1 MVSPVTDKTFDL
13 LCIGE
18 PLGEFNATRAQ
29 AGAFQ
34 FGHGGDTS
42 NCAIAAAR
50 QGARVAY
57 HGALGED
64 AAGRSFRELWSKE
77 GVDDAH
83 VPTHPSAPTGL
94 YFVDHGPAGHVFAYL
109 RAGSAASLMG
119 PCDLPLDA
127 IRSARIVQAS
137 GISQAISASACDA
150 VFDAFSVAREAGVLT
165 AYDTN
170 LRLKL
175 WPLARARAIIQAACG
190 MADIVLPGL
199 DDATLLTGLTA
210 PDAIVDLYLGLG
222 AKVVALTLG
231 HEGSLVATPERRER
245 LVPIKVDAIDAT
257 GAGDCYDGAFLAE
270 YIRTGDAFAAGAY
283 ANVAAALSTQG
294 YGAVA
299 PLPRRADVEA
309 RIAQERVGQER
320 VAHEAKAAR

>member
-1 MVSPVTDKTFDL
+1 MTDTRYDL

-18 PLGEFNATRAQ
+18 PLGEFNATRAES
-29 AGAFQ
+29 GAFQ

-50 QGARVAY
+50 QGAKTAY
-57 HGALGED
+57 LGALGD
-64 AAGRSFRELWSKE
+64 DMAGRSIRDLWRRE
-77 GVDDAH
+77 GVDDTH
-83 VPTHPSAPTGL
+83 VTTHQSAPTGL
-94 YFVDHGPAGHVFAYL
+94 YFVDHGPSGHVFSYL

-119 PCDLPLDA
+119 PRDVPRDLIA
-127 IRSARIVQAS
+127 SARIVQAS

-150 VFDAFSVAREAGVLT
+150 VFEAIALAREAGVTT

-175 WPLARARAIIQAACG
+175 WPLTRAKAIINAACG
-190 MADIVLPGL
+190 MADIVLPGY
-199 DDATLLTGLTA
+199 DDATQLTGLSDA
-210 PDAIVDLYLGLG
+210 DAIADFYLRLG
-222 AKVVALTLG
+222 AKIVALTLG

-294 YGAVA
+294 FSAVA
-299 PLPRRADVEA
+299 PLPRRADIEA
-309 RIAQERVGQER
+309 RMAL
-320 VAHEAKAAR
+320 EAKKAN

>member
-1 MVSPVTDKTFDL
+1 MTDTKFDI
-13 LCIGE
+13 LCMGE
-18 PLGEFNATRAQ
+18 PLGEFNATRGE
-29 AGAFQ
+29 AGAFR

-42 NCAIAAAR
+42 NCAIAASR

-57 HGALGED
+57 IGAVGD
-64 AAGRSFRELWSKE
+64 DNPGRSFRELWGKE

-83 VPTHPSAPTGL
+83 VSTHPSAPTGL
-94 YFVDHGPAGHVFAYL
+94 YFVDHGPSGHVFSYL
-109 RAGSAASLMG
+109 RAGSAASLYG
-119 PCDLPLDA
+119 PRDLPLDF
-127 IRSARIVQAS
+127 IRSAKVIQAS

-150 VFDAFSVAREAGVLT
+150 VFDAFAVARASGVIT

-175 WPLARARAIIQAACG
+175 WPLTRARAIIHAACA
-190 MADIVLPGL
+190 MADIVLPGF
-199 DDATLLTGLTA
+199 DDATQLTGLEDA
-210 PDAIVDLYLGLG
+210 DAIADFYLGLG
-222 AKVVALTLG
+222 ARIVALTLG
-231 HEGSLVATPERRER
+231 HEGSLVATPERRQR
-245 LVPIKVDAIDAT
+245 FVPIKVDAIDAT

-270 YIRTGDAFAAGAY
+270 YVRSSDPFAAAAY

-309 RIAQERVGQER
+309 RMA
-320 VAHEAKAAR
+320 AEAKAKA

>member
-1 MVSPVTDKTFDL
+1 MTDTRYDL

-18 PLGEFNATRAQ
+18 PLGEFNATRADS
-29 AGAFQ
+29 GAFQ

-42 NCAIAAAR
+42 NCAVAAAR
-50 QGARVAY
+50 QGAKTAY
-57 HGALGED
+57 LSALGD
-64 AAGRSFRELWSKE
+64 DMAGRSIRDLWRRE
-77 GVDDAH
+77 GVDDSH
-83 VPTHPSAPTGL
+83 VTTHQSAPTGL
-94 YFVDHGPAGHVFAYL
+94 YFVDHGPSGHVFSYL

-119 PCDLPLDA
+119 PRDIPREL
-127 IRSARIVQAS
+127 ITSVRIVQAS

-150 VFDAFSVAREAGVLT
+150 VFEAFAIAREAGVIT

-175 WPLARARAIIQAACG
+175 WPLTRAKAIINAACG
-190 MADIVLPGL
+190 MADIVLPGY
-199 DDATLLTGLTA
+199 DDATQLTGLSDA
-210 PDAIVDLYLGLG
+210 DAIADFYLRLG
-222 AKVVALTLG
+222 AKIVALTLG

-270 YIRTGDAFAAGAY
+270 YIRTGNAFAAGAY

-294 YGAVA
+294 FSAVA

-309 RIAQERVGQER
+309 RMALE
-320 VAHEAKAAR
+320 AAR

>member
-1 MVSPVTDKTFDL
+1 MTENGPVTEFSIDL

-18 PLGEFNATRAQ
+18 PLGEFNAMRAE

-42 NCAIAAAR
+42 NCAVAAAR
-50 QGARVAY
+50 QGARASY
-57 HGALGED
+57 AGAVGD
-64 AAGRSFRELWSKE
+64 DMAGRSIRGLWARE
-77 GVDDAH
+77 GVDDAF
-83 VPTHPSAPTGL
+83 VSTHRSAPTGL
-94 YFVDHGPAGHVFAYL
+94 YFVDHGPAGHVFSYL
-109 RAGSAASLMG
+109 RAGSAASLYG
-119 PCDLPLDA
+119 PGDLPRDA
-127 IRSARIVQAS
+127 IASAKIIQAS
-137 GISQAISASACDA
+137 GISQAISASAADA
-150 VFDAFSVAREAGVLT
+150 VFEAFALARENGVLT

-175 WPLARARAIIQAACG
+175 WPLTRARAIVHAACA

-199 DDATLLTGLTA
+199 DDARLLTGLDDA
-210 PDAIVDLYLGLG
+210 DAIADVYLRMG

-245 LVPIKVDAIDAT
+245 LVPIAVDCVDAT

-270 YIRTGDAFAAGAY
+270 YTRTGDAFAAGRY

-299 PLPRRADVEA
+299 PVPRRAEVEA
-309 RIAQERVGQER
+309 RIA
-320 VAHEAKAAR
+320 AEAKKAD

>member
-1 MVSPVTDKTFDL
+1 VNDIRYDL

-18 PLGEFNATRAQ
+18 PLGEFNATRAES
-29 AGAFQ
+29 GAFQ

-50 QGARVAY
+50 QGAKTAY
-57 HGALGED
+57 LGALGD
-64 AAGRSFRELWSKE
+64 DMAGRSIRELWRRE

-83 VPTHPSAPTGL
+83 VTTHPSAPTGL
-94 YFVDHGPAGHVFAYL
+94 YFVDHGPSGHVFSYL

-119 PCDLPLDA
+119 PRDVPRDLIA
-127 IRSARIVQAS
+127 SARIIQAS

-150 VFDAFSVAREAGVLT
+150 VFEAFAMAREAGVIT

-175 WPLARARAIIQAACG
+175 WPLTRAKAIINAACG
-190 MADIVLPGL
+190 MADIVLPGYDDATQITGL
-199 DDATLLTGLTA
+199 DDA
-210 PDAIVDLYLGLG
+210 DAIADFYLRLG
-222 AKVVALTLG
+222 AKIVALTLG

-294 YGAVA
+294 FSAVA

-309 RIAQERVGQER
+309 RMAL
-320 VAHEAKAAR
+320 EAKKAH

>member
-1 MVSPVTDKTFDL
+1 MTEISIDL

-18 PLGEFNATRAQ
+18 PLGEFNATRAE

-42 NCAIAAAR
+42 NCAVAAAR
-50 QGARVAY
+50 QGARAAY
-57 HGALGED
+57 AGALGD
-64 AAGRSFRELWSKE
+64 DMAGRSIRDLWARE

-83 VPTHPSAPTGL
+83 VSTHQSAPTGL
-94 YFVDHGPAGHVFAYL
+94 YFVDHGPAGHVFSYL
-109 RAGSAASLMG
+109 RAGSAASLYG
-119 PCDLPLDA
+119 PRDLPRDA
-127 IRSARIVQAS
+127 IASAKIIQAS
-137 GISQAISASACDA
+137 GISQAISASAADA
-150 VFDAFSVAREAGVLT
+150 VFEAFALARDSGVLT

-175 WPLARARAIIQAACG
+175 WPLTRARAIVHAACA

-199 DDATLLTGLTA
+199 DDARLLTGLED
-210 PDAIVDLYLGLG
+210 PDAIADVYLRMG

-231 HEGSLVATPERRER
+231 HEGSLVATSERRER
-245 LVPIKVDAIDAT
+245 LVPIAVDCIDAT

-270 YIRTGDAFAAGAY
+270 YIRTGDAFAAGRY

-299 PLPRRADVEA
+299 PVPRRAEVEA
-309 RIAQERVGQER
+309 RIAL
-320 VAHEAKAAR
+320 EAKKVI

>member
-1 MVSPVTDKTFDL
+1 MVPAVTDKMFDL

-18 PLGEFNATRAQ
+18 PLGEFNATRGE

-57 HGALGED
+57 HGALGDD
-64 AAGRSFRELWSKE
+64 AAGRSFRALWAQE
-77 GVDDAH
+77 GVDDSH
-83 VPTHPSAPTGL
+83 VPTHASAPTGL
-94 YFVDHGPAGHVFAYL
+94 YFVDHGPSGHVFSYL

-119 PCDLPLDA
+119 PRDLPLEA
-127 IRSARIVQAS
+127 IRSAKIVQAS

-150 VFDAFSVAREAGVLT
+150 VFEAFAAAREAGVLT

-175 WPLARARAIIQAACG
+175 WPLTRARAIIQAACA

-210 PDAIVDLYLGLG
+210 PDAIVDLYLGMG

-231 HEGSLVATPERRER
+231 HEGSLVATPGRRER
-245 LVPIKVDAIDAT
+245 LVPIKVEAIDAT

-270 YIRTGDAFAAGAY
+270 FIRTGDAFAAGAY

-309 RIAQERVGQER
+309 RVAQERV
-320 VAHEAKAAR
+320 AKEAKAAR

>member
-1 MVSPVTDKTFDL
+1 VPQTRYDL

-18 PLGEFNATRAQ
+18 PLGEFNATRAES
-29 AGAFQ
+29 GAFQ

-50 QGARVAY
+50 QGAKTAY
-57 HGALGED
+57 LGALGD
-64 AAGRSFRELWSKE
+64 DMAGRSIRELWRHE

-83 VPTHPSAPTGL
+83 VTTHQSAPTGL
-94 YFVDHGPAGHVFAYL
+94 YFVDHGPSGHVFSYL

-119 PCDLPLDA
+119 PRDVPRDLVA
-127 IRSARIVQAS
+127 SARIVQAS

-150 VFDAFSVAREAGVLT
+150 VFEAFAIAREAGVTT

-175 WPLARARAIIQAACG
+175 WPLTRAKAIINAACG
-190 MADIVLPGL
+190 MADIVLPGY
-199 DDATLLTGLTA
+199 DDATQLTGLSDA
-210 PDAIVDLYLGLG
+210 DAIADFYLRLG
-222 AKVVALTLG
+222 AKIVALTLG
-231 HEGSLVATPERRER
+231 HEGSLVATPERRAR

-294 YGAVA
+294 FSAVA

-309 RIAQERVGQER
+309 RMAL
-320 VAHEAKAAR
+320 EAKKAN

>member
-1 MVSPVTDKTFDL
+1 MTEPRFDL

-18 PLGEFNATRAQ
+18 PLGEFNATRAES
-29 AGAFQ
+29 GAFQ

-50 QGARVAY
+50 QGAKTAY
-57 HGALGED
+57 LGALGD
-64 AAGRSFRELWSKE
+64 DMAGRSIRDLWRRE
-77 GVDDAH
+77 GVLDAH

-94 YFVDHGPAGHVFAYL
+94 YFVDHGPSGHVFSYL

-119 PCDLPLDA
+119 PRDVPRELIA
-127 IRSARIVQAS
+127 SARIVQAS

-150 VFDAFSVAREAGVLT
+150 VFEAFTMAREAGVTT

-175 WPLARARAIIQAACG
+175 WPLARAKAIINAACA
-190 MADIVLPGL
+190 MADIVLPGY
-199 DDATLLTGLTA
+199 DDATQLTGLSD
-210 PDAIVDLYLGLG
+210 PDAIADFYLRCG
-222 AKVVALTLG
+222 ARIVALTLG

-245 LVPIKVDAIDAT
+245 LVPITVEAIDAT

-270 YIRTGDAFAAGAY
+270 YIRTGDAFAAASY

-294 YGAVA
+294 FGAVA
-299 PLPRRADVEA
+299 PLPHRADVEA
-309 RIAQERVGQER
+309 RMALE
-320 VAHEAKAAR
+320 AAR